1 MELFENIDPVIV
13 NWVIIP
19 LLIFLARLMDVSI
32 GTMRVI
38 FTSRGNKHL
47 APLLGFVEVL
57 IWLVAIGQVMQ
68 NLNNVACYLAWAG
81 GFAAGN
87 FLGLTIEE
95 RLAMGQV
102 VIRTITAQPAN
113 ALIERLRDEGYRL
126 TVVDAQGARGPVNL
140 LFLIVAR
147 KKKNDVIKLI
157 TEFNP
162 KAFYSIEDVRHVS
175 EYESMADG
183 GNTSFIR
190 RLFPIKKAK

>member
-1 MELFENIDPVIV
+1 MDPTIL

-19 LLIFLARLMDVSI
+19 LLIFCARMLDVSI
-32 GTMRVI
+32 GTLRVV
-38 FTSRGNKHL
+38 FTSRGNKNV

-87 FLGLTIEE
+87 FIGLSIEE
-95 RLAMGQV
+95 RLALGQV
-102 VIRTITAQPAN
+102 VIRTITAQPAV
-113 ALIERLRDEGYRL
+113 ALIERLREEGYRL

-140 LFLIVAR
+140 LFLVVSR
-147 KKKNDVIKLI
+147 KKKDDVIKLI

-162 KAFYSIEDVRHVS
+162 KAFYSIEDVRFVS
-175 EYESMADG
+175 EYDNLDTG
-183 GNTSFIR
+183 KKPSFFS
-190 RLFPIKKAK
+190 RLLPNRK

>member
-1 MELFENIDPVIV
+1 MELLKDIDPAIV
-13 NWVIIP
+13 NWIIIP
-19 LLIFLARLMDVSI
+19 LLIFCARLMDVSI

-68 NLNNVACYLAWAG
+68 NLNNVASYLAWAG

-102 VIRTITAQPAN
+102 VIRTITAQPAD
-113 ALIERLRDEGYRL
+113 ALVERLRDEGYRL

-147 KKKNDVIKLI
+147 KKKDDVIKLI

-175 EYESMADG
+175 EYETQANVGSS
-183 GNTSFIR
+183 SFMG
-190 RLFPIKKAK
+190 RLFPIRKAK

>member
-1 MELFENIDPVIV
+1 MEWVSNIDPTIL

-19 LLIFLARLMDVSI
+19 LLIFCARLLDVSI
-32 GTMRVI
+32 GTMRVV
-38 FTSRGNKHL
+38 FTSRGYKNI

-87 FLGLTIEE
+87 YIGLLIEE
-95 RLAMGQV
+95 RLAIGQV
-102 VIRTITAQPAN
+102 VIRTITAQPAL

-126 TVVDAQGARGPVNL
+126 TTVDAQGARGPVNL
-140 LFLIVAR
+140 LFLVVSR
-147 KKKNDVIKLI
+147 KKKDDVIKLI

-162 KAFYSIEDVRHVS
+162 KAFYSIEDVRYVS
-175 EYESMADG
+175 EYDNLADG
-183 GNTSFIR
+183 KKPSFFKNLMPNR
-190 RLFPIKKAK
+190 K

>member
-1 MELFENIDPVIV
+1 MEFFKDLDPTLV

-19 LLIFLARLMDVSI
+19 LLIFMARLMDVSI

-38 FTSRGNKHL
+38 FTSRGNKNV

-57 IWLVAIGQVMQ
+57 IWLIAIGQVMQ
-68 NLNNVACYLAWAG
+68 NLNNVASYFAWAA

-87 FLGLTIEE
+87 FLGLSIEE

-102 VIRTITAQPAN
+102 VIRTITAQPAE
-113 ALIERLRDEGYRL
+113 ALIAKLREEGYRL

-175 EYESMADG
+175 EYETLADG
-183 GNTSFIR
+183 GKESLIR
-190 RLFPIKKAK
+190 RLFPLRKGK

>member
-1 MELFENIDPVIV
+1 MEWFADINPTIV

-19 LLIFLARLMDVSI
+19 LLIFFARLLDVSI
-32 GTMRVI
+32 GTMRVV
-38 FTSRGNKHL
+38 FTSRGNKNL

-57 IWLVAIGQVMQ
+57 IWLIAIGQVMQ
-68 NLNNVACYLAWAG
+68 NLNNVASYLAWAG

-102 VIRTITAQPAN
+102 VIRTITAQPAV
-113 ALIERLRDEGYRL
+113 ALIERLREEGYRL

-147 KKKNDVIKLI
+147 KKKDDVIKLI

-175 EYESMADG
+175 DYESLADG
-183 GNTSFIR
+183 GKESLIG
-190 RLFPIKKAK
+190 RLFPIRKGK

>member
-1 MELFENIDPVIV
+1 MDWFKDIDPTIV

-19 LLIFLARLMDVSI
+19 LLIFLARLIDVSI
-32 GTMRVI
+32 GTMRVV
-38 FTSRGNKHL
+38 FTSRGYKNI
-47 APLLGFVEVL
+47 APILGFFEVL
-57 IWLVAIGQVMQ
+57 IWLIAIGQVMQ
-68 NLNNVACYLAWAG
+68 NLNNVASYLAWAS

-87 FLGLTIEE
+87 YMGMAIEE
-95 RLAMGQV
+95 RLAIGQV

-113 ALIERLRDEGYRL
+113 ALIERLREEGYRL

-147 KKKNDVIKLI
+147 KKKEDVIKLI

-175 EYESMADG
+175 EYETL
-183 GNTSFIR
+183 GNVGKPSFIK
-190 RLFPIKKAK
+190 RLFPVRK

>member
-1 MELFENIDPVIV
+1 MEWFNNIDPTIL

-19 LLIFLARLMDVSI
+19 LLIFCARMLDVSI
-32 GTMRVI
+32 GTMRVV
-38 FTSRGNKHL
+38 FTSRGNKNI

-87 FLGLTIEE
+87 FIGLSIEE
-95 RLAMGQV
+95 RLALGQV
-102 VIRTITAQPAN
+102 VIRTITAQPAV
-113 ALIERLRDEGYRL
+113 ALIERLREEGYRL

-140 LFLIVAR
+140 LFLVVSR
-147 KKKNDVIKLI
+147 KKKDDVIKLI

-162 KAFYSIEDVRHVS
+162 KAFYSIEDVRFVS
-175 EYESMADG
+175 EYDSLDTG
-183 GNTSFIR
+183 KKPSFFSR
-190 RLFPIKKAK
+190 MLPNRK

>member
-1 MELFENIDPVIV
+1 MEWLNNMDPTIL

-19 LLIFLARLMDVSI
+19 LLIFCARMLDVSI
-32 GTMRVI
+32 GTLRVV
-38 FTSRGNKHL
+38 FTSRGNKNV

-87 FLGLTIEE
+87 FIGLSIEE
-95 RLAMGQV
+95 RLALGQV
-102 VIRTITAQPAN
+102 VIRTITAQPAV
-113 ALIERLRDEGYRL
+113 ALIERLREEGYRL

-140 LFLIVAR
+140 LFLVVSR
-147 KKKNDVIKLI
+147 KKKDDVIKLI

-162 KAFYSIEDVRHVS
+162 KAFYSIEDVRFVS
-175 EYESMADG
+175 EYDNLDTG
-183 GNTSFIR
+183 KKPSFFS
-190 RLFPIKKAK
+190 RLLPNRK

>member
-1 MELFENIDPVIV
+1 MDWFEGINPTVV
-13 NWVIIP
+13 NWVIVP
-19 LLIFLARLMDVSI
+19 LLIFLARLADVSI

-38 FTSRGNKHL
+38 FTSRGAKKV
-47 APLLGFVEVL
+47 APILGFVEVL

-87 FLGLTIEE
+87 FLGLSIEE

-102 VIRTITAQPAN
+102 VIRTITAQPAG
-113 ALIERLRDEGYRL
+113 ALIERLRQEGYRL

-147 KKKNDVIKLI
+147 KKKDDVIKLI

-175 EYESMADG
+175 DYEGVGDG
-183 GNTSFIR
+183 GKFSVIR
-190 RLFPIKKAK
+190 RLFPIGKGK